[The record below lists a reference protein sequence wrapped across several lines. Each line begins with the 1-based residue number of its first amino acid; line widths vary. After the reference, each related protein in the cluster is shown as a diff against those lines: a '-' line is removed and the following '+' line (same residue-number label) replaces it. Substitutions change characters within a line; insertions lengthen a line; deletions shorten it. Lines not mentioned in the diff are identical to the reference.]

1 MTRCVLSLVNNMTG
15 ARILSCD
22 WLQVRAQDSVHFMSS
37 VAARRLGRDLAWQ
50 DRFVMLNERYSGGF
64 AASVLVKSFTTD
76 LLGEERAREVEQ
88 YFTDHPMPG
97 SERSVAQSV
106 ETIRLNT
113 AWLERDGGDIENF
126 FKNN

>member
-1 MTRCVLSLVNNMTG
+1 MVNNMTG

-22 WLQVRAQDSVHFMSS
+22 WLQVRAQDSVYFMSS

-50 DRFVMLNERYSGGF
+50 FFKDRFVMLNERYSSGF

>member
-1 MTRCVLSLVNNMTG
+1 MIGCWL
-15 ARILSCD
+15 
-22 WLQVRAQDSVHFMSS
+22 LQVRAQDSVDFMCS

-50 DRFVMLNERYSGGF
+50 FFKDRFVMLNERYSSGF
-64 AASVLVKSFTTD
+64 ILMARLVKSSTTD

-97 SERSVAQSV
+97 SERNVAQSV

>member
-1 MTRCVLSLVNNMTG
+1 MTG

-50 DRFVMLNERYSGGF
+50 FFKDRFVMLNERYSSGF

-97 SERSVAQSV
+97 SERGVAQSV